1 MQEQS
6 LEDEGNSYDTDSMV
20 SVYNITS
27 KDLFHHVES
36 ARKSQKKYLEQKRD
50 GNIMRRTIEVY

>member
-6 LEDEGNSYDTDSMV
+6 LEDEGNDYDTDSMV

-27 KDLFHHVES
+27 EDLFHCVEL
-36 ARKSQKKYLEQKRD
+36 AGKSQKKYSEQKGD
-50 GNIMRRTIEVY
+50 GNIM

>member
-6 LEDEGNSYDTDSMV
+6 SEDKGDGYNTDSMV

-27 KDLFHHVES
+27 EDLLHHVKS
-36 ARKSQKKYLEQKRD
+36 AGKSQKKYSEKKGD
-50 GNIMRRTIEVY
+50 GNIV